1 VVESFVTL
9 LHPLGPMRDSG
20 CPQNAVL
27 NWSLNGGNLAAVC
40 HSVILSFYRPQ
51 ILINIPLPNNG
62 SVISGTILS
71 FPIVKKDG
79 NTGQ

>member
-1 VVESFVTL
+1 M
-9 LHPLGPMRDSG
+9 GDSG

-40 HSVILSFYRPQ
+40 HSVIFSFYRPQ
-51 ILINIPLPNNG
+51 ILINIPLPNTG
-62 SVISGTILS
+62 FVISGTNFFSLS
-71 FPIVKKDG
+71 RRLAG